1 MKSSQLHIVP
11 VYIFLILSLSKGL
24 FAQDYH
30 NFVQFYLNPSLIN
43 PSFIGSDGRTALY
56 VSYKKQWAGLEGAPT
71 FANVNIQGALQNRVS
86 LGLNLN
92 REERGLINT
101 SSFLVTGG
109 YTIPLQDAS
118 MFRFGFSLG
127 AASNQV
133 DVNALNFGSP
143 GDPIQVDLLDNNI
156 QLLGNAGF
164 SYHSRSFHLGVSIPN
179 ILQPVFLS
187 NDAFSVAKTDPFE
200 SVIFHTSYRIY
211 FGNGQNVFEPYL
223 LYRKNNTLP
232 SQLEAAGVLHFQ
244 HKVWVGGS
252 YKQDFGISGLGG
264 FKVSDQLAVGYSYTI
279 KNTGIN
285 ELGRPSHEIQ
295 LAVLF
300 GERKKDLPV
309 YSFIDTKISEGK
321 HKDYK
326 QLVAG
331 QKKKENE
338 LAKKHAA
345 DLEKKKSLTKK
356 NQEFDQID
364 TEKQENVL
372 NGVAKSPDPVVSE
385 PGAIHNAGPRVRQQL
400 DLLNNPVV
408 HDQAQDE
415 KERIERLEIHANDA
429 TEFHNEDH
437 HPNAERHEIVKR
449 GSHSSELA
457 SGDYVIAGVFS
468 SRENALHFS
477 EGLVKLRFQQ
487 ADYGYLTE
495 KGFWYVYISVSSDIN
510 QARSDRDKYRKMKI
524 FKDAW
529 LLTVHH

>member
-1 MKSSQLHIVP
+1 MKSSQLYLVP
-11 VYIFLILSLSKGL
+11 VYILLILSLSKGL

-43 PSFIGSDGRTALY
+43 PSFTGSDGRTALY
-56 VSYKKQWAGLEGAPT
+56 LSYKKQWAGIEGAPT
-71 FANVNIQGALQNRVS
+71 FANVNIQGAMRNRVS

-109 YTIPLQDAS
+109 YTIPLSDAQ

-133 DVNALNFGSP
+133 DLNALNFGIP
-143 GDPIQVDLLDNNI
+143 GDPVQIDLLDNNF
-156 QLLGNAGF
+156 QVLGNAGL
-164 SYHSRSFHLGVSIPN
+164 SYHSRSFHFGVSIPN

-187 NDAFSVAKTDPFE
+187 KDAFSLARADPFE
-200 SVIFHTSYRIY
+200 SVIVHTSYRIY
-211 FGNGQNVFEPYL
+211 FGGGQNVFEPYL

-232 SQLEAAGVLHFQ
+232 SQLEAAGILHLQ
-244 HKVWVGGS
+244 HKVWIGGS

-279 KNTGIN
+279 QNTGIN

-295 LAVLF
+295 LAILF
-300 GERKKDLPV
+300 GERKKGLPV
-309 YSFIDTKISEGK
+309 YSFIDTKTGEEQ

-331 QKKKENE
+331 QKKKERD

-345 DLEKKKSLTKK
+345 DLAKKKSLPKK
-356 NQEFDQID
+356 SQGPDVGNQEKHEDVVQ
-364 TEKQENVL
+364 
-372 NGVAKSPDPVVSE
+372 GVSE
-385 PGAIHNAGPRVRQQL
+385 SANPAANERGAIHNAGPRIRQQV
-400 DLLNNPVV
+400 DLLNIPVV
-408 HDQAQDE
+408 HDQTHDE
-415 KERIERLEIHANDA
+415 KAMIERLEVHAEDA
-429 TEFHNEDH
+429 AEFHHEDH
-437 HPNAERHEIVKR
+437 HPNAERHEIVRR
-449 GSHSSELA
+449 GTHSSELP

-468 SRENALHFS
+468 SRENASHFS
-477 EGLVKLRFQQ
+477 EGLAKLGFQQ
-487 ADYGYLTE
+487 ASYGYLTE
-495 KGFWYVYISVSSDIN
+495 RGFWYVYISVSQDIN
-510 QARSDRDKYRKMKI
+510 NARNDRDKYRKMKI
-524 FKDAW
+524 FRDAW